1 MTEARRRR
9 LDEAVRMRR
18 KCLICSHA
26 ETTFEITAKQMQE
39 YSLLLRL
46 NTAISQ
52 VLNPTVRESR
62 QSCTTCSYW
71 LDGSCSMQFPEAGGS
86 FASECSLYEPNQ
98 HQDVSVVRKGNPQ
111 SGHLRRLLPQNA
123 RR

>member
-1 MTEARRRR
+1 
-9 LDEAVRMRR
+9 MRR
-18 KCLICSHA
+18 KCAICAHA
-26 ETTFEITAKQMQE
+26 ETTFEITAKQMEE

-52 VLNPTVRESR
+52 VLNPTVCESR

-98 HQDVSVVRKGNPQ
+98 HKDVSVVREGHSQ